1 MKKSQKILFGV
12 LCVFALAAILG
23 ITWMTAS
30 RVTSAQI
37 YEELQAMPVTNKT
50 SEISA
55 YLDRFFIDDYDEE
68 TARRCGG
75 KRDGHGDGR
84 PLELL
89 SERLGIRDLQGDHEQ
104 CLRRHRHYDYC

>member
-1 MKKSQKILFGV
+1 MKKSQKILLGV

-37 YEELQAMPVTNKT
+37 YKELRAKCRFTNKT

-68 TARRCGG
+68 TLADAAASAMVTATGDRWSYYLNAPRNTRPTRR
-75 KRDGHGDGR
+75 
-84 PLELL
+84 P
-89 SERLGIRDLQGDHEQ
+89 
-104 CLRRHRHYDYC
+104 

>member
-55 YLDRFFIDDYDEE
+55 YLD
-68 TARRCGG
+68 
-75 KRDGHGDGR
+75 
-84 PLELL
+84 L
-89 SERLGIRDLQGDHEQ
+89 SLIHISRWWMHSPWMNPRSPPRTSAPPSA
-104 CLRRHRHYDYC
+104 LR

>member
-1 MKKSQKILFGV
+1 MKKSQKILLGV

-37 YEELQAMPVTNKT
+37 YGELQAMPVTNKT

-55 YLDRFFIDDYDEE
+55 YLDRSSSLTTTTRKRSPTRRPAQWSQQRA
-68 TARRCGG
+68 TAGAT
-75 KRDGHGDGR
+75 
-84 PLELL
+84 
-89 SERLGIRDLQGDHEQ
+89 I
-104 CLRRHRHYDYC
+104 